1 MLGLIYIFL
10 CFSTGWVVCS
20 YAFPNLSRLTETS
33 FDKRKITV
41 SSYLIIL
48 PVWYITGTL
57 ALTWSV
63 YLVAAAVAGITQ
75 EPLFIA
81 NAIVMSFALFAFI
94 GVFYY
99 RIIRRHAKP
108 NLGICKDKKIKM
120 LELLL
125 LGGITTLALVLMWS
139 TFYVTKGQ
147 LHIGVSVFSDFSP
160 HVGMIRSFSY
170 GNNFPTAYSHFGGE
184 DIRYHF
190 MFQFL
195 AGNLEYLGLRID
207 NAFNIPSALSLI
219 SAFLLFYV
227 LTVKLTGKNGA
238 GILACLF
245 FAFRSSKSFIT
256 YLSEIPKSENIL
268 QTLLDNTTFIGDTPN
283 EYWGLWN
290 LNVYCNQRHLAFGL
304 AVMFFILIL
313 FLPHLYEMFEV
324 IKKANIKKAIVQGD
338 NHSIKKIPKVPVF
351 IRLISYFRIIFISR
365 EAWLVKDLRLAIAS
379 GILLGSLS
387 FFHGAVVIGCL
398 LILFMLA
405 ILSRRRLE
413 FAITAI
419 LALALSFLQ
428 TGYFIKGS
436 AVSPEFLFGF
446 IAENKTIFGVASYLG
461 RLLGILPFVLLAAL
475 CFEKGVG
482 RYIILAFTAPLVFA
496 FTFSLTVDVTVNH
509 KYIMMTS
516 ILLGCFAAAL
526 IIRLFQH
533 KDMLLR
539 LVGIS
544 LVIMLTGTG
553 IYDFYTLLHKNARE
567 RGIILELDNPLTDFV
582 RVNSDSK
589 DLFLTANTNY
599 TINQLVFGGGML
611 FEGHQYYAWSA
622 GYDTNSRDWMVRRMY
637 QAETPGELKELVKE
651 NNIRFI
657 VVELQNRVAED
668 YIVNEENIS
677 AVFEC
682 VYWEGEGEG
691 KLSIYDTLKLK

>member
-1 MLGLIYIFL
+1 MLGLIYLFL
-10 CFSTGWVVCS
+10 CFSTGWVICS
-20 YAFPNLSRLTETS
+20 YAFPNLGRLAEAS
-33 FDKRKITV
+33 FNKKKISV
-41 SSYLIIL
+41 SSYLIVL
-48 PVWYITGTL
+48 PVFYITGTL
-57 ALTWSV
+57 TLTWMV
-63 YLVAAAVAGITQ
+63 YLIASIAIRITDK
-75 EPLFIA
+75 PLSIA
-81 NAIVMSFALFAFI
+81 NAIVMSVALITFVI
-94 GVFYY
+94 IYY
-99 RIIRRHAKP
+99 LRRIPRYAKP
-108 NLGICKDKKIKM
+108 PVLSICKDKKTRV

-125 LGGITTLALVLMWS
+125 LGGIIILALVLMWS

-195 AGNLEYLGLRID
+195 AGNLEYLGLQID

-227 LTVKLTGKNGA
+227 LTVKLTGKTGA

-245 FAFRSSKSFIT
+245 LAFRSSKSLIT
-256 YLSEIPKSENIL
+256 YLSKIPKRENIL
-268 QTLLDNTTFIGDTPN
+268 QTLLRNTSFIGDTPN
-283 EYWGLWN
+283 EDWGLWN

-304 AVMFFILIL
+304 SVMFFILIL
-313 FLPHLYEMFEV
+313 FLPHLYETFEA
-324 IKKANIKKAIVQGD
+324 IKRMNTKKAI
-338 NHSIKKIPKVPVF
+338 KKLTNEPVF
-351 IRLISYFRIIFISR
+351 TRFISCTRYIFLSR
-365 EAWLVKDLRLAIAS
+365 EAWQVKDFRLAIAS

-419 LALALSFLQ
+419 LALTLSFLQ
-428 TGYFIKGS
+428 TGYFIRGS

-461 RLLGILPFVLLAAL
+461 RLLGILPFVLLVAF

-509 KYIMMTS
+509 KYIMMSS

-526 IIRLFQH
+526 IIRLLWH
-533 KDMLLR
+533 KDIFVR
-539 LVGIS
+539 LVGIA
-544 LVIMLTGTG
+544 LIIMLTGTG

-567 RGIILELDNPLTDFV
+567 RGIVLDLDNPLTDFV
-582 RVNSDSK
+582 KKNSDSK
-589 DLFLTANTNY
+589 DLFLTANTYY

-611 FEGHQYYAWSA
+611 YEGHQYYAWSA
-622 GYDTNSRDWMVRRMY
+622 GYDTSSRDRMVRRMY
-637 QAETPGELKELVKE
+637 QAETPRELMELVKE

-657 VVELQNRVAED
+657 VVEWQNRIADD

-677 AVFEC
+677 ATFEC
-682 VYWEGEGEG
+682 VYLEGEGEG
-691 KLSIYDTLKLK
+691 KLSIYDTLLVK